1 MGVRTRWI
9 DGTDRQKENFIIM
22 FRLDDIYPEADA
34 DVAVDCDCIMNEKTK
49 CRIGILWCK
58 REAVRRDRP

>member
-34 DVAVDCDCIMNEKTK
+34 DVCVDCDSIKETK
-49 CRIGILWCK
+49 SQI
-58 REAVRRDRP
+58 EYAN